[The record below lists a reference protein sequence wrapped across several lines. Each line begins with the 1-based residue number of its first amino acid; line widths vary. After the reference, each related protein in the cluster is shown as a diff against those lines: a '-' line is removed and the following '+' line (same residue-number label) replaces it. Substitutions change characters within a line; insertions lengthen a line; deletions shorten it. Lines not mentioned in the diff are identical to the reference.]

1 MLDGFTRKIAPLQV
15 LSPEEIETIHR
26 GALFTLETTG
36 IRVHSDRALALM
48 ASGGCRVDTE
58 ERLVRIPAWLAEQC
72 LERTP
77 SSYLVTA
84 RDGRSDL
91 MVGGD
96 TFYFMQGMGMRHVD
110 LDTWETRP
118 ATLAEHRDATI
129 VADALDNCHM
139 ADAVFSYTDIEG
151 VPSAMTF
158 LETLASGFRYSGKAQ
173 HYGYAKG
180 CEPFAV
186 QMAQALGVNL
196 EPELDAASPLTYY
209 GESIDAAFT
218 YVEAGMPIQP
228 CAGIT
233 MGAEG
238 PMTTAGSLVLA
249 VATVM
254 GWAVLTQLIKEGAPI
269 SIQYGLKPMDMRRG
283 SPLFPSVV
291 NALGHVGMNQMLR
304 TYRIPSCTSAGFTSL
319 SKKFD
324 YQCAYEKALGTLVAA
339 LSGGNLHI
347 FQGGTSA
354 ELVYHPALSIMDD
367 DIAGWVGR
375 MLGGI
380 DVNRDTLAIDL
391 INEVGPIPGHYLNTA
406 HTREHW
412 RSEHFFPEVAD
423 QEAYPIWVDTGK
435 KDTLALARERMDH
448 LLSSHRPEPL
458 TDEQERAIEGI
469 LSDARDHYRQE
480 SLISDEEWATYMA
493 TLEAHQGGS

>member
-1 MLDGFTRKIAPLQV
+1 MLDGFTRTMSPLRV
-15 LSPEEIETIHR
+15 LSPEEIETVHR
-26 GALFTLETTG
+26 GALSVLETTG
-36 IRVHSDRALALM
+36 IRLESERALSLM
-48 ASGGCRVDTE
+48 AEGGCRVDME
-58 ERLVRIPAWLAEQC
+58 ERMARIPAWLVEEC

-84 RDGRSDL
+84 RDRRNDL

-96 TFYFMQGMGMRHVD
+96 TLYFMQGMGMRHVD

-118 ATLAEHRDATI
+118 ATLSEHRDAMI

-139 ADAVFSYTDIEG
+139 ADAVFSYTELEG
-151 VPSAMTF
+151 VPPIMTF
-158 LETLASGFRYSGKAQ
+158 LETLASGLRHSSKAQ
-173 HYGYAKG
+173 HYGYAKD
-180 CEPFAV
+180 CDVFAIRL
-186 QMAQALGVNL
+186 AEELGIHL
-196 EPELDAASPLTYY
+196 EAELDAASPLTIY
-209 GESIDAAFT
+209 GESIDAAFR
-218 YVEAGMPIQP
+218 YVEAEMPIQP
-228 CAGIT
+228 TVGSFL
-233 MGAEG
+233 GSEG
-238 PMTTAGSLVLA
+238 PVTTAGSLVLA

-269 SIQYGLKPMDMRRG
+269 SIQYGFEPLDMRRG
-283 SPLFPSVV
+283 SPLFGSVL

-304 TYRIPSCTSAGFTSL
+304 AYRIPSCTSAGFASM

-347 FQGGTSA
+347 FQGGTTG
-354 ELVYHPALSIMDD
+354 ELAYHPVLSIMDD
-367 DIAGWVGR
+367 DVAGWVGR
-375 MLGGI
+375 MLGGV

-423 QEAYPIWVDTGK
+423 EEAYPVWKESGK
-435 KDTLALARERMDH
+435 KDMLDLARERMDH
-448 LLSSHRPEPL
+448 LLSTHRPEPL
-458 TDEQERAIEGI
+458 TDEQERAVERM
-469 LSDARDHYRQE
+469 LSDARDHYRKE
-480 SLISDEEWATYMA
+480 GLITDEEWAAY
-493 TLEAHQGGS
+493 EAALDAA